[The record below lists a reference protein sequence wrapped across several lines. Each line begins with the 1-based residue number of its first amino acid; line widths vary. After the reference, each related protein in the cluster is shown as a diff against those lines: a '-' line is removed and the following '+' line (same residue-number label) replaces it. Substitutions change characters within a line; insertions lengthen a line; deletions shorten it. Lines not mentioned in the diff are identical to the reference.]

1 MHDYWGRV
9 RGGDLGSMPA
19 VLGLIVLSLIF
30 GIARPTFFGPLN
42 FANLFTQGAQV
53 VFIAMGLI
61 FVLLLGEID
70 LSAGF
75 ASGVC
80 GAVMA
85 ILLTNHGVAW
95 FLAIPAALLTGV
107 VIGLALGLL
116 IAKVGI
122 PSFVV
127 TLAAFLGFQGLLLVL
142 LGGGINISIRDEF
155 VIALNNN
162 NIPVLWSWIIAFGVV
177 AGYAVVQLARIRGR
191 AARGLVTD
199 PLGIV
204 ALRVGGLAVLV
215 LATTAVLTQERAVNP
230 AINSLKGVP
239 IIVPIIAAF
248 LIFWTFVLGRT
259 TYGRH
264 VYAVGGNTEAARRA
278 GIPVDRIRI
287 SVFAIGSFMA
297 AVGGIMAVSR
307 ASSVDPNTGGS
318 NILLYSVGAAVIGG
332 TSLFGGKGKVI
343 NAVIGGAVIA
353 VIDNGMGLMG
363 FSSGQKYIFTG
374 LILLVAASVDALAR
388 RRAAATGPDGGP
400 RRGAHCPVPSRSH
413 PRTRPGAG
421 ALMRAGPSPE
431 EIRRH
436 NLGSL
441 LRYVHLHGATSRAE
455 LTSRLGLNRSTIGA
469 LTAELATAGLV
480 TEAAPREKGRA
491 GRPSLVVRPE
501 SARVHAYA
509 LSVEADRLRAAR
521 VGLGGTILDHREI
534 TRPRGLTLL
543 DAAGPL
549 ASLIADMRGGVADD
563 ARYVGTGL
571 AITGLARLT
580 SAAPTR
586 SLASRPAARPVG
598 DSPAHDRSDR
608 VRGGAR

>member
-1 MHDYWGRV
+1 VTTTTTTAGGVQVIKPTVGSHISDYWGRV

-19 VLGLIVLSLIF
+19 VLGLVVLSLIF
-30 GIARPTFFGPLN
+30 GVARETFFSPLN
-42 FANLFTQGAQV
+42 FANLFTQSAQV

-85 ILLTNHGVAW
+85 ILLTNQGMAW
-95 FLAIPAALLTGV
+95 YLAIPAALLTGV
-107 VIGLALGLL
+107 VIGLVLGVL

-155 VIALNNN
+155 VISLNNN
-162 NIPVLWSWIIAFGVV
+162 NIPVLWSWVLAIGVV
-177 AGYAVVQLARIRGR
+177 AGYALVQFSRVRSR
-191 AARGLVTD
+191 AARNLVTD
-199 PLGIV
+199 PIGIV
-204 ALRVGGLAVLV
+204 LLRVAGLGVVV

-239 IIVPIIAAF
+239 IVVPIIAAF

-287 SVFAIGSFMA
+287 SVFAICSFMA
-297 AVGGIMAVSR
+297 AIGGIMAVSR

-363 FSSGQKYIFTG
+363 FSSGQKYMFTG
-374 LILLVAASVDALAR
+374 AILLVAASVDALAR
-388 RRAAATGPDGGP
+388 RRAAATG
-400 RRGAHCPVPSRSH
+400 
-413 PRTRPGAG
+413 TR
-421 ALMRAGPSPE
+421 
-431 EIRRH
+431 
-436 NLGSL
+436 
-441 LRYVHLHGATSRAE
+441 
-455 LTSRLGLNRSTIGA
+455 
-469 LTAELATAGLV
+469 
-480 TEAAPREKGRA
+480 
-491 GRPSLVVRPE
+491 
-501 SARVHAYA
+501 
-509 LSVEADRLRAAR
+509 
-521 VGLGGTILDHREI
+521 
-534 TRPRGLTLL
+534 
-543 DAAGPL
+543 
-549 ASLIADMRGGVADD
+549 
-563 ARYVGTGL
+563 
-571 AITGLARLT
+571 
-580 SAAPTR
+580 
-586 SLASRPAARPVG
+586 
-598 DSPAHDRSDR
+598 
-608 VRGGAR
+608 

>member
-1 MHDYWGRV
+1 VSITTTTTAGGVQVVKPTVAGHINDYWGRV

-30 GIARPTFFGPLN
+30 GVARETFFSPLN
-42 FANLFTQGAQV
+42 FANLFTQSAQV

-85 ILLTNHGVAW
+85 IMLTTHGLAW
-95 FLAIPAALLTGV
+95 YVAIPLALATGL
-107 VIGLALGLL
+107 VIGLVLGVM
-116 IAKVGI
+116 IAKIGI

-142 LGGGINISIRDEF
+142 LGGGKNLSIRDEF
-155 VIALNNN
+155 VISLNNN
-162 NIPVLWSWIIAFGVV
+162 NIPVLWSWVLAGALLV
-177 AGYAVVQLARIRGR
+177 GYALVQVSRIRSR

-199 PLGIV
+199 PVGIV
-204 ALRVGGLAVLV
+204 LLRVGGLAVLV

-239 IIVPIIAAF
+239 IVVPIIGAF

-287 SVFAIGSFMA
+287 SVFVICSFMA
-297 AVGGIMAVSR
+297 AIGGIMAVSR

-374 LILLVAASVDALAR
+374 VILLLAASVDALAR
-388 RRAAATGPDGGP
+388 RRAAATG
-400 RRGAHCPVPSRSH
+400 
-413 PRTRPGAG
+413 TR
-421 ALMRAGPSPE
+421 
-431 EIRRH
+431 
-436 NLGSL
+436 
-441 LRYVHLHGATSRAE
+441 
-455 LTSRLGLNRSTIGA
+455 
-469 LTAELATAGLV
+469 
-480 TEAAPREKGRA
+480 
-491 GRPSLVVRPE
+491 
-501 SARVHAYA
+501 
-509 LSVEADRLRAAR
+509 
-521 VGLGGTILDHREI
+521 
-534 TRPRGLTLL
+534 
-543 DAAGPL
+543 
-549 ASLIADMRGGVADD
+549 
-563 ARYVGTGL
+563 
-571 AITGLARLT
+571 
-580 SAAPTR
+580 
-586 SLASRPAARPVG
+586 
-598 DSPAHDRSDR
+598 
-608 VRGGAR
+608 

>member
-1 MHDYWGRV
+1 MTTTTTTAGGVQVVKPTLGSHIHDYWGRV
-9 RGGDLGSMPA
+9 RGGDLGSLPA
-19 VLGLIVLSLIF
+19 VLGLVVLSLIF
-30 GIARPTFFGPLN
+30 GVARETFFSPLN

-95 FLAIPAALLTGV
+95 YLAIPAALLTGV

-142 LGGGINISIRDEF
+142 LGGGINISIRDPF
-155 VIALNNN
+155 VISLNND
-162 NIPVLWSWIIAFGVV
+162 NIPVLWSWILAIGVV
-177 AGYAVVQLARIRGR
+177 AGYALVQFNRVRAR

-199 PLGIV
+199 PIGIV
-204 ALRVGGLAVLV
+204 LLRIAGLAVLV
-215 LATTAVLTQERAVNP
+215 LTTTAVLSQERAVNP

-239 IIVPIIAAF
+239 IVVPVIGAF
-248 LIFWTFVLGRT
+248 LIFWTFVLSRT

-287 SVFAIGSFMA
+287 SVFAIASTMA
-297 AVGGIMAVSR
+297 AIGGIMAVSR

-388 RRAAATGPDGGP
+388 RRAAATG
-400 RRGAHCPVPSRSH
+400 
-413 PRTRPGAG
+413 TR
-421 ALMRAGPSPE
+421 
-431 EIRRH
+431 
-436 NLGSL
+436 
-441 LRYVHLHGATSRAE
+441 
-455 LTSRLGLNRSTIGA
+455 
-469 LTAELATAGLV
+469 
-480 TEAAPREKGRA
+480 
-491 GRPSLVVRPE
+491 
-501 SARVHAYA
+501 
-509 LSVEADRLRAAR
+509 
-521 VGLGGTILDHREI
+521 
-534 TRPRGLTLL
+534 
-543 DAAGPL
+543 
-549 ASLIADMRGGVADD
+549 
-563 ARYVGTGL
+563 
-571 AITGLARLT
+571 
-580 SAAPTR
+580 
-586 SLASRPAARPVG
+586 
-598 DSPAHDRSDR
+598 
-608 VRGGAR
+608 